1 MSELEKLHQAD
12 RERLEELQLQM
23 RESTAEFLKR
33 IKDLEYKLERADDK
47 KASSSSSDSDEDKD
61 KIKDMK
67 KKLKQLEDDHEKCGD
82 F

>member
-1 MSELEKLHQAD
+1 
-12 RERLEELQLQM
+12 M

-67 KKLKQLEDDHEKCGD
+67 KKLK
-82 F
+82 